1 MKQNKFYLLAAATAL
16 LLSACNNEEV
26 PGTQE
31 SDLARFT
38 GSIEGVKTRAY
49 DTTWENG
56 DQIGIT
62 GTSGWETYT
71 NITYNWNASG
81 YFTADQKDIYYN
93 TPEDVAFSAYYP
105 WKTELSSSTSYD
117 FNTDAQSQ
125 QKTFDFLYATG
136 TGSKYEP
143 EVEFNFTHCMS
154 KLSFIVKAGADVT
167 LDEVKAAKYSLRS
180 FLNNGTFDRVTG
192 KVNAAGSVLTAP
204 WAFANSSIEADNAP
218 SNVSTERNSVTY
230 NLILD
235 CPRSSSAAVINS
247 EIDSVNH
254 INAIHRSNCAIKS
267 FQSVRER
274 FRQAFP
280 HQFLDIGI
288 AHVVVCTLTLPCAY
302 AEVEVVLISRTT
314 IIVVIVAVAGYI
326 FRVIF
331 FHPICNGLIEGRHFS
346 IAFFYRQVNHCTWV
360 IVPFTARQNELICQN
375 FDSSRSPLSV
385 CFCISSAAYACHLV

>member
-1 MKQNKFYLLAAATAL
+1 MTEIMNIKLFAFAAVGIAFTA
-16 LLSACNNEEV
+16 CTNNESLNLDNEPV
-26 PGTQE
+26 KAVINATI
-31 SDLARFT
+31 ANAFT
-38 GSIEGVKTRAY
+38 TRAY

-71 NITYNWNASG
+71 NMTYNWNASG

-93 TPEDVAFSAYYP
+93 TPEDVAFTAYYP

-230 NLILD
+230 NLILVLQEFYANID
-235 CPRSSSAAVINS
+235 FS
-247 EIDSVNH
+247 EIEGNGNVNEM
-254 INAIHRSNCAIKS
+254 K
-267 FQSVRER
+267 
-274 FRQAFP
+274 P
-280 HQFLDIGI
+280 
-288 AHVVVCTLTLPCAY
+288 
-302 AEVEVVLISRTT
+302 
-314 IIVVIVAVAGYI
+314 GYQYN
-326 FRVIF
+326 VT
-331 FHPICNGLIEGRHFS
+331 
-346 IAFFYRQVNHCTWV
+346 VNVNKTG
-360 IVPFTARQNELICQN
+360 
-375 FDSSRSPLSV
+375 LSV
-385 CFCISSAAYACHLV
+385 GKCEITPWTELSGSIEATM

>member
-1 MKQNKFYLLAAATAL
+1 MNIKLFTLAAVSIAFTACTNDESLNLDNEPVKAVINATIAD
-16 LLSACNNEEV
+16 A
-26 PGTQE
+26 
-31 SDLARFT
+31 F
-38 GSIEGVKTRAY
+38 KTRAY

-62 GTSGWETYT
+62 GTSGWEIYT
-71 NITYNWNASG
+71 NMAYNWNASG
-81 YFTADQKDIYYN
+81 YFTADPKDIYYN

-143 EVEFNFTHCMS
+143 EVEFNFTHCMSKCMS

-230 NLILD
+230 NLIL
-235 CPRSSSAAVINS
+235 
-247 EIDSVNH
+247 
-254 INAIHRSNCAIKS
+254 
-267 FQSVRER
+267 
-274 FRQAFP
+274 
-280 HQFLDIGI
+280 
-288 AHVVVCTLTLPCAY
+288 
-302 AEVEVVLISRTT
+302 
-314 IIVVIVAVAGYI
+314 
-326 FRVIF
+326 
-331 FHPICNGLIEGRHFS
+331 
-346 IAFFYRQVNHCTWV
+346 
-360 IVPFTARQNELICQN
+360 VPQTFESYLFFTA
-375 FDSSRSPLSV
+375 SV
-385 CFCISSAAYACHLV
+385 LLDGINLQEFYAT

>member
-71 NITYNWNASG
+71 NMTYNWNASG

-93 TPEDVAFSAYYP
+93 TPEDVAFTAYYP

-230 NLILD
+230 NLILVPQTFESHLFFTASVLLD
-235 CPRSSSAAVINS
+235 GINLQEFYANIDFS
-247 EIDSVNH
+247 EIEGNGNVNEM
-254 INAIHRSNCAIKS
+254 K
-267 FQSVRER
+267 
-274 FRQAFP
+274 P
-280 HQFLDIGI
+280 
-288 AHVVVCTLTLPCAY
+288 
-302 AEVEVVLISRTT
+302 
-314 IIVVIVAVAGYI
+314 GYQYN
-326 FRVIF
+326 VT
-331 FHPICNGLIEGRHFS
+331 
-346 IAFFYRQVNHCTWV
+346 VNVNKTG
-360 IVPFTARQNELICQN
+360 
-375 FDSSRSPLSV
+375 LSV
-385 CFCISSAAYACHLV
+385 GKCEITPWTELSGSIEATM